1 MVLKG
6 SYRNTI
12 FYEYIF
18 TSSVYVI
25 EILSPLTLGMS
36 ILPKKIYFREK
47 IKNFFQRVSDFFPEI
62 ADNFPNQTK
71 IEKIV
76 SKGGGNL
83 SIFSFYY
90 CLIYK
95 ITPPLGAM
103 ILLNISPWFNYIYFS
118 GKDSPSS
125 KLLFA
130 KDIPLYRQLVID
142 YYKNIQH
149 LPQVS
154 HLDN

>member
-6 SYRNTI
+6 SSRNTI

-76 SKGGGNL
+76 SKRGGETCPFFHFT
-83 SIFSFYY
+83 I
-90 CLIYK
+90 
-95 ITPPLGAM
+95 
-103 ILLNISPWFNYIYFS
+103 
-118 GKDSPSS
+118 
-125 KLLFA
+125 
-130 KDIPLYRQLVID
+130 V
-142 YYKNIQH
+142 
-149 LPQVS
+149 
-154 HLDN
+154 

>member
-6 SYRNTI
+6 SSRNTI

-62 ADNFPNQTK
+62 ADIFPNQTK
-71 IEKIV
+71 IEIIV
-76 SKGGGNL
+76 SKRGENL
-83 SIFSFYY
+83 SIFHFT
-90 CLIYK
+90 I
-95 ITPPLGAM
+95 
-103 ILLNISPWFNYIYFS
+103 
-118 GKDSPSS
+118 
-125 KLLFA
+125 
-130 KDIPLYRQLVID
+130 V
-142 YYKNIQH
+142 
-149 LPQVS
+149 
-154 HLDN
+154 